1 MYPTYSPYEEELKK
15 HGFIKIASTKDNLK
29 LLVVDALFTTQKM
42 FDNHKTQF
50 VELKKLIDNAL
61 EALKN
66 NPQEFYETIK
76 PYMPELEYKEFIY
89 SLNGI
94 IWINKKISMK
104 LKERM
109 KESNFP
115 TYGVI

>member
-1 MYPTYSPYEEELKK
+1 LVE
-15 HGFIKIASTKDNLK
+15 FASGS
-29 LLVVDALFTTQKM
+29 
-42 FDNHKTQF
+42 

-61 EALKN
+61 KALKN

-94 IWINKKISMK
+94 TWINKKISMK

-115 TYGVI
+115 THGVI